1 MTRTIR
7 AAALF
12 LAPLVASLAFATV
25 TPASAEP
32 TVGGG
37 IVSTNGKTTFGG
49 LASLSIVD
57 LPLVPLHVDATV
69 ESPFSNGGY
78 AATIEARATPFGNE
92 LGAGVGFGN
101 AGASG
106 STGVLYSAFIGHAV
120 FPRTTLEAREYF
132 GNNRRSSLFAGL
144 RFSL

>member
-12 LAPLVASLAFATV
+12 LAPLVASLAVATV
-25 TPASAEP
+25 GPASAEP

-49 LASLSIVD
+49 LASLSFVD
-57 LPLVPLHVDATV
+57 LPLVPLHLDATV
-69 ESPFSNGGY
+69 ESPIANGGY
-78 AATIEARATPFGNE
+78 AATVEARATPFGNE
-92 LGAGVGFGN
+92 LGAGVGFGT
-101 AGASG
+101 AGATG
-106 STGVLYSAFIGHAV
+106 ATGVLYSAFLGHVV
-120 FPRTTLEAREYF
+120 FPRTTLEVREYF
-132 GNNRRSSLFAGL
+132 GNARRSSFFGGL